1 MNGASHFRNL
11 RLDKLIKRIKFI
23 SKSFRHIEFFHILRE
38 LNAMADQAANKSMDV
53 GRNELYVN

>member
-11 RLDKLIKRIKFI
+11 RLDRLIKRIKFI
-23 SKSFRHIEFFHILRE
+23 SKSFGHIEFFHILRE
-38 LNAMADQAANKSMDV
+38 LNAMADQAANKSMAA